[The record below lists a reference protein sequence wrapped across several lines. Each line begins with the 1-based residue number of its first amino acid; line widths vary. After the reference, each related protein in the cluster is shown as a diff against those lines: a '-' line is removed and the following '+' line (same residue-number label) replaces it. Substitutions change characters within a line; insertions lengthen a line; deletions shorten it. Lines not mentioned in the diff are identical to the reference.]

1 MVALMI
7 GFWEIDGMGFRFLLD
22 LFYFILFS
30 NFVLFVVFIGVLI
43 FIKFI
48 FAGLYLHA
56 VTETK
61 LVVDTSRG
69 ETLRINVMFFSMC
82 INWS

>member
-1 MVALMI
+1 
-7 GFWEIDGMGFRFLLD
+7 MGWGSCFCWICI
-22 LFYFILFS
+22 ILFS
-30 NFVLFVVFIGVLI
+30 NFSLVAVFIGVLI
-43 FIKFI
+43 FVKFI
-48 FAGLYLHA
+48 LAGLYLHA

-82 INWS
+82 INWSYYA

>member
-1 MVALMI
+1 MGWGL
-7 GFWEIDGMGFRFLLD
+7 GFCWN
-22 LFYFILFS
+22 YFILFS

-43 FIKFI
+43 FVKFI